1 MKRFFSLALLLAA
14 ATAPLFAAGDGE
26 ERGGGQTG
34 GQTTGQPASPPTPKP
49 TTEPL
54 LRLNTP
60 MHFAP
65 VRRISADAAGKL
77 VLTASDDRTARLWD
91 GESGELL
98 RILRPPAGEGH
109 EGKLYACALSADG
122 GLAAVGGWTQA
133 GYSGSGNHNIY
144 LFDTA
149 TGDMVQ
155 RLSGLGDVILDLE
168 FHSGGTLAAALGGT
182 EGIRIWRPSSGGYPL
197 AARDTGYGD
206 SSHGIAFSH
215 DGRLASVSYDGYIR
229 LYDDDFQLAE
239 KRRAQGGSEPYSAA
253 FSPDGSRL
261 AVGYAD
267 SPRVEVLDGHG
278 LELLYRPDIAGADEP
293 GQSIYQLAFGPGGA
307 LYGGGFYLDYID
319 GDWWSLARRW
329 EDGGRGAYRDF
340 KAAGSTIM
348 DLKVLPDASL
358 LAAGYQPDWGRY
370 GPDGQKIIYKR
381 GEIADFTNNAFEYFT
396 LSRRG
401 DKLSFKPLNGE
412 AMVFSLADRSLAASG
427 ETFQPYR
434 DSGGGVSAA
443 DWEDSYAPRVNGREA
458 DFLKQYEMNRSVD
471 VRDDGTMLF
480 GADWSL
486 YALEPSGETRWRAA
500 VPGVAWA
507 VKISGDGRVAV
518 SAHNGGE
525 IRWHRMAD
533 GEHLLSLFAHPDG
546 RRWLAWSPRG
556 YYDASPGADN
566 LAGWH
571 LNRGADAAAAF
582 YPLSRFASRF
592 YRPEVLAGI
601 IRHADVE
608 VALAEAAKGGR
619 KILPDADIAQLLP
632 PEIAIIS
639 PSNGQEVSSGRIRVR
654 YRVSAPPGGEVTA
667 VRAFV
672 DGRPAGERGLRPVGT
687 AGEIEVPVP
696 ERDCRISLVAENR
709 HAASEP
715 AVVSVRWRG
724 EEAFVV
730 KPKLYVLAVGV
741 SGYRDAD
748 LRLDYAAKDARDFV
762 DSLKS
767 QDGGLYRGVTARLL
781 TDAQATRG
789 DILDGLD
796 WILRETTQKDVAM
809 VFLAGHG
816 VNDDYGDYYFLP
828 QDTDRERLKRTGVP
842 YSEIRSTVSNI
853 AGKALFFIDSCHSGN
868 VLGTRRGS
876 LDINGI
882 INQLA
887 SAENGVVVFASSS
900 GRQFSLEDAAWN
912 NGAFTKALVEGIRGG
927 AAYRG
932 DRITVNMLDLYISE
946 RVKELTGGRQ
956 TPTTAKPSTV
966 PDFPIA
972 LK

>member
-1 MKRFFSLALLLAA
+1 MKRFFLLALLTAA
-14 ATAPLFAAGDGE
+14 AAAPLLAE
-26 ERGGGQTG
+26 GGSGQTG
-34 GQTTGQPASPPTPKP
+34 GPPPSTAEPA
-49 TTEPL
+49 TEPL

-65 VRRISADAAGKL
+65 VESISADAAGKL
-77 VLTASDDRTARLWD
+77 VLTASQDKTARLWD

-98 RILRPPAGEGH
+98 RILRPPAGEGD
-109 EGKLYACALSADG
+109 EGRLYACALSADG
-122 GLAAVGGWTQA
+122 RLAAVGGWTKA

-149 TGDMVQ
+149 AGGMVQ
-155 RLSGLGDVILDLE
+155 RLSGLGNVILDLE
-168 FHSGGTLAAALGGT
+168 FHSGGALAAALGGID
-182 EGIRIWRPSSGGYPL
+182 GIRIWRPSSGGYRL
-197 AARDTGYGD
+197 AARDSDYGD
-206 SSHGIAFSH
+206 SSYDITFSH
-215 DGRLASVSYDGYIR
+215 DGRLASVSLDGHIR

-239 KRRAQGGSEPYSAA
+239 KRRAQGGNHPYSAD
-253 FSPDGSRL
+253 FSPNGSRL
-261 AVGYAD
+261 AVAYAD

-293 GQSIYQLAFGPGGA
+293 GQSIYQLAFAPGGA
-307 LYGGGFYLDYID
+307 LYGGGVYHDYID
-319 GDWWSLARRW
+319 GGWWKLVRRW

-340 KAAGSTIM
+340 KAAGNTIT
-348 DLKVLPDASL
+348 DLKVLRDGSL
-358 LAAGYQPDWGRY
+358 LTAGSQPDWGRY

-381 GEIADFTNNAFEYFT
+381 GEISDFKNKDFIEHFT
-396 LSRRG
+396 LSRQG
-401 DKLSFKPLNGE
+401 DRLSFKPQSGK
-412 AMVFSLADRSLAASG
+412 AMVFSLGDRSLAVSG
-427 ETFQPYR
+427 ETFHPYR

-443 DWEDSYAPRVNGREA
+443 DWENSYTPRVNGREA
-458 DFLKQYEMNRSVD
+458 DFLDQYERNRSVD
-471 VRDDGTMLF
+471 VGDDGTMLF
-480 GADWSL
+480 GAEWSL
-486 YALEPSGETRWRAA
+486 YALEPSGKTRWRTD

-546 RRWLAWSPRG
+546 RRWLAWSPLG

-571 LNRGADAAAAF
+571 LNQGADDAAAF

-592 YRPEVLAGI
+592 YRPEVVAGI

-608 VALAEAAKGGR
+608 TALAEAGKGGR

-632 PEIAIIS
+632 PEIVIIS

-762 DSLKS
+762 DSLKA

-781 TDAQATRG
+781 TDGQATKG

-900 GRQFSLEDAAWN
+900 GRQFSLEDPAWN

-956 TPTTAKPSTV
+956 TPTTARPSTV

>member
-1 MKRFFSLALLLAA
+1 MKRFFSLSLLIAAAAAPLLAE
-14 ATAPLFAAGDGE
+14 G
-26 ERGGGQTG
+26 GGGQTS
-34 GQTTGQPASPPTPKP
+34 GQPLSTAEP

-65 VRRISADAAGKL
+65 VTRISADAAGKL
-77 VLTASDDRTARLWD
+77 VLTASDDKTARLWD

-98 RILRPPAGEGH
+98 RVLRPPAGEGH

-122 GLAAVGGWTQA
+122 SLAAVGGWTQA
-133 GYSGSGNHNIY
+133 GYSGSGNYNIY
-144 LFDTA
+144 LFDA
-149 TGDMVQ
+149 AAGDMVQ
-155 RLSGLGDVILDLE
+155 RLSGLGNVILDLE
-168 FHSGGTLAAALGGT
+168 FHSGGALAAALGGT
-182 EGIRIWRPSSGGYPL
+182 GGIRVWRPSSGGYRL
-197 AARDTGYGD
+197 AAKDSDYGD
-206 SSHGIAFSH
+206 SSYGIAFSH
-215 DGRLASVSYDGYIR
+215 DGRLASVSRDGHIR
-229 LYDDDFQLAE
+229 LYDDDFQLTE
-239 KRRAQGGSEPYSAA
+239 KRRAQGGEKPFSAA

-267 SPRVEVLDGHG
+267 SPRVEVLDDHG

-293 GQSIYQLAFGPGGA
+293 GQGIVVLAFAPGGA
-307 LYGGGFYLDYID
+307 LYGGGFYRDYID
-319 GDWWSLARRW
+319 GDWWHLVRRW
-329 EDGGRGAYRDF
+329 EDGGRGGYRDF
-340 KAAGSTIM
+340 KAAGNSIM
-348 DLKVLPDASL
+348 DLKVLPDGSL
-358 LAAGYQPDWGRY
+358 LATGYQPDWGRY

-381 GEIADFTNNAFEYFT
+381 GEIADFRNKNFIEYFT

-401 DKLSFKPLNGE
+401 DKLSFKSLNGE
-412 AMVFSLADRSLAASG
+412 AMVFSLADRSLAASA

-434 DSGGGVSAA
+434 DSGGGVSVT
-443 DWEDSYAPRVNGREA
+443 DWKNSYALRINGREA
-458 DFLKQYEMNRSVD
+458 DFLDEYERNFSVD
-471 VRDDGTMLF
+471 VRDDGIMLF

-486 YALEPSGETRWRAA
+486 YALEPSGKTRWQAD
-500 VPGVAWA
+500 VPAAWA

-518 SAHNGGE
+518 SAHDGGE

-592 YRPEVLAGI
+592 YRPEVVTAI

-608 VALAEAAKGGR
+608 MALAEAGKGGR

-632 PEIAIIS
+632 PEIVIIS
-639 PSNGQEVSSGRIRVR
+639 PSDGQEVSSGRVRVR
-654 YRVSAPPGGEVTA
+654 YRVSSPSGEEVSS

-672 DGRPAGERGLRPVGT
+672 DGRPVGERDLRPVGT

-696 ERDCRISLVAENR
+696 ERDCRISLVAKNR

-730 KPKLYVLAVGV
+730 KPRLYVLAVGV

-781 TDAQATRG
+781 TDAQATKG

-828 QDTDRERLKRTGVP
+828 QDTDRERLRRTGVP

-853 AGKALFFIDSCHSGN
+853 VGKALFFIDTCHSGN
-868 VLGTRRGS
+868 VLGTRGGF

-882 INQLA
+882 INELA
-887 SAENGVVVFASSS
+887 SAENGVVVFASSI
-900 GRQFSLEDAAWN
+900 GRQFSLEDPAWN

-956 TPTTAKPSTV
+956 TPTTTKPSTV

>member
-14 ATAPLFAAGDGE
+14 VTAPLLTAGDDKDS
-26 ERGGGQTG
+26 RDDKISAPLPSTA
-34 GQTTGQPASPPTPKP
+34 TPAA
-49 TTEPL
+49 EPL

-65 VRRISADAAGKL
+65 VNRISADATGKL
-77 VLTASDDRTARLWD
+77 VLTASNDRTARLWD

-109 EGKLYACALSADG
+109 EGKLFACALSADG
-122 GLAAVGGWTQA
+122 RLAAVGGWTQA
-133 GYSGSGNHNIY
+133 GYSGSDNFNIY
-144 LFDTA
+144 LFDAA

-155 RLSGLGDVILDLE
+155 RLSGLGNVILDLE
-168 FHSGGTLAAALGGT
+168 FHSGGALAAALWGT
-182 EGIRIWRPSSGGYPL
+182 EGVRVWQPSSGGYRL
-197 AARDTGYGD
+197 AARDSDYGD
-206 SSHGIAFSH
+206 SSYGIAFSH
-215 DGRLASVSYDGYIR
+215 DGRLASVSLDGHIR
-229 LYDDDFQLAE
+229 LYDDDFQLTE
-239 KRRAQGGSEPYSAA
+239 KRCAQGGNQPYSAA

-278 LELLYRPDIAGADEP
+278 LELLYRPDIAGADEL
-293 GQSIYQLAFGPGGA
+293 GQRIDSLAFGPGGA
-307 LYGGGFYLDYID
+307 LYGGG
-319 GDWWSLARRW
+319 WWHLVRRW

-340 KAAGSTIM
+340 KAADNSIM
-348 DLKVLPDASL
+348 DLKVLPDGSL
-358 LAAGYQPDWGRY
+358 LAAGSQPDWGRY
-370 GPDGQKIIYKR
+370 GPDGQTIIYKR
-381 GEIADFTNNAFEYFT
+381 GEIASFRNKDFIEYFT
-396 LSRRG
+396 LSRQG

-412 AMVFSLADRSLAASG
+412 AMVFSLADRSLAASA

-434 DSGGGVSAA
+434 DSGGGVSTA
-443 DWEDSYAPRVNGREA
+443 DWENSYAPRINGREA
-458 DFLKQYEMNRSVD
+458 DFLDQYEMNRSVD
-471 VRDDGTMLF
+471 VGDDGTMLF
-480 GADWSL
+480 GAEWSL
-486 YALEPSGETRWRAA
+486 YALEPSGETRWQAD

-518 SAHNGGE
+518 SAHSGGE

-546 RRWLAWSPRG
+546 RRWLVWSPLG

-571 LNRGADAAAAF
+571 LNRGADDAAAF

-592 YRPEVLAGI
+592 YRPEVVAAI

-608 VALAEAAKGGR
+608 MALAEAGKGGR

-632 PEIAIIS
+632 PEIVIIS
-639 PSNGQEVSSGRIRVR
+639 PSDGQEVSSGRVRVR
-654 YRVSAPPGGEVTA
+654 YRVSSPSGEEVSS

-672 DGRPAGERGLRPVGT
+672 DGRPVGERDLRPIGT
-687 AGEIEVPVP
+687 IGEIEVPVP

-724 EEAFVV
+724 EEAFAV

-741 SGYRDAD
+741 SGYRNAD

-767 QDGGLYRGVTARLL
+767 QDGGLYREVTARLL

-789 DILDGLD
+789 AILDGLD
-796 WILRETTQKDVAM
+796 WILWETTQKDVAM

-828 QDTDRERLKRTGVP
+828 QDTDRERLRRTGVP

-853 AGKALFFIDSCHSGN
+853 AGKALFFIDTCHSGN
-868 VLGTRRGS
+868 VLGTQGGS

-882 INQLA
+882 INELA

-900 GRQFSLEDAAWN
+900 GRQFSLEDSAWN

-932 DRITVNMLDLYISE
+932 DKITVNMLDLYISE

-956 TPTTAKPSTV
+956 TPTTARPSTV
-966 PDFPIA
+966 LDFPIA

>member
-1 MKRFFSLALLLAA
+1 MKRFFLLALLLAA
-14 ATAPLFAAGDGE
+14 VTAPLLAEG
-26 ERGGGQTG
+26 GGGQT
-34 GQTTGQPASPPTPKP
+34 SDPPPSTAKP
-49 TTEPL
+49 SAEPL

-65 VRRISADAAGKL
+65 VNRISADAAGKL
-77 VLTASDDRTARLWD
+77 VLTASDDKTARLWD

-122 GLAAVGGWTQA
+122 GLAAVGGWTKA

-149 TGDMVQ
+149 TGGMVQ
-155 RLSGLGDVILDLE
+155 RLSGLGNVINDLE
-168 FHSGGTLAAALGGT
+168 FHSGGALAAALGGT
-182 EGIRIWRPSSGGYPL
+182 GGIRVWRPSSGGYRL
-197 AARDTGYGD
+197 AAKDTDYGAA
-206 SSHGIAFSH
+206 SYGIAFSH
-215 DGRLASVSYDGYIR
+215 DGRLASVSFDGHIR
-229 LYDDDFQLAE
+229 LYDDDFQLIG
-239 KRRAQGGSEPYSAA
+239 KRRAQGGNRPYSAA

-261 AVGYAD
+261 AVGYND

-293 GQSIYQLAFGPGGA
+293 GQRIESLAFAPGGA
-307 LYGGGFYLDYID
+307 LYGGGVYRDYID
-319 GDWWSLARRW
+319 GGWWRLARRW
-329 EDGGRGAYRDF
+329 EDGGRGDYRDF
-340 KAAGSTIM
+340 KAADNTIM
-348 DLKVLPDASL
+348 DLKVLPDGSL
-358 LAAGYQPDWGRY
+358 LVAGGQPDWGRY

-381 GEIADFTNNAFEYFT
+381 GEIADFRNNAFEYFT

-401 DKLSFKPLNGE
+401 DKVSFKPQGGK
-412 AMVFSLADRSLAASG
+412 AMVFSLADRGLAASG

-434 DSGGGVSAA
+434 DSGGGVSVT
-443 DWEDSYAPRVNGREA
+443 DWKNSYAPRINGQEVG
-458 DFLKQYEMNRSVD
+458 FLDQYERNRSVD
-471 VRDDGTMLF
+471 VGDGGTMLF
-480 GADWSL
+480 GTEWSL
-486 YALEPSGETRWRAA
+486 YALEPSGKTRWRAD
-500 VPGVAWA
+500 VPGAAWA

-518 SAHNGGE
+518 SAHSGGE

-546 RRWLAWSPRG
+546 RRWLAWSPQG

-571 LNRGADAAAAF
+571 LGRGADAAAAF

-592 YRPEVLAGI
+592 YRPEVVTAI
-601 IRHADVE
+601 IRHADVKT
-608 VALAEAAKGGR
+608 AMAEAGKGGR

-632 PEIAIIS
+632 PEIVIIS
-639 PSNGQEVSSGRIRVR
+639 PSDGQEVSSGRVRVR
-654 YRVSAPPGGEVTA
+654 YRVSSPSGEEVSS

-672 DGRPAGERGLRPVGT
+672 DGRPVGERGLRPVGT
-687 AGEIEVPVP
+687 VGEIEVSVP

-724 EEAFVV
+724 EEAFAV
-730 KPKLYVLAVGV
+730 KPRLYVLAVGV

-781 TDAQATRG
+781 TDAQATKG

-828 QDTDRERLKRTGVP
+828 QDTARERLRRTGIP
-842 YSEIRSTVSNI
+842 YSEISSTVSNI
-853 AGKALFFIDSCHSGN
+853 AGKALFFIDTCHSGN
-868 VLGTRRGS
+868 VLGTRGGS

-900 GRQFSLEDAAWN
+900 GRQFSLEDPAWN